1 MLLLETIVGGLLV
14 IAGMLIEKI
23 FSYSLGERSE
33 KKNVMIE
40 NMKKMKNTLL
50 KLKFH
55 LYSLHST
62 IYTLNLN
69 SHRGFSFGS
78 HSHETYE
85 MYKELMSLSSEL
97 FTYKKSKELAT
108 SVDKLIED
116 LGDFSRLIDDLVIYN
131 YKKQKITE
139 KERKNIDDKFDDIK
153 QKIDDLLKMSV

>member
-1 MLLLETIVGGLLV
+1 MYETIIGGLLV

-23 FSYSLGERSE
+23 FSYFLSERSE

-62 IYTLNLN
+62 IYTLDLN
-69 SHRGFSFGS
+69 SHRGFGFGT

-97 FTYKKSKELAT
+97 STYNKSKELAA
-108 SVDKLIED
+108 SIDKLIDD
-116 LGDFSRLIDDLVIYN
+116 LGEFSRLIDEQVIYN
-131 YKKQKITE
+131 FEKKEITDQDRQE
-139 KERKNIDDKFDDIK
+139 IDNNFNNIK
-153 QKIDDLLKMSV
+153 L